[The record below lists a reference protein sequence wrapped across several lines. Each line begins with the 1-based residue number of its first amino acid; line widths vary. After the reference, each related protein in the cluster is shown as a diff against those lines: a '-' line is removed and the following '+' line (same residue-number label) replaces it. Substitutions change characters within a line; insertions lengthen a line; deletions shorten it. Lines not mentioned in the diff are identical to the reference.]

1 MDNTPRLFIK
11 AGLIYAVIGALLGI
25 TMAINPSLSHSL
37 RFIHIHLNLLGFM
50 TMMVSGVAYHVLPR
64 FSARTLPWPA
74 GMKYQFILQ
83 NVGLLGMVAVQGFND
98 WRGGGLTQLLFIFFA
113 VLAGISFVI
122 MFYNL
127 YFVLSSEKEGP
138 RPTKITGDMKVGP
151 VIDQF
156 PKALEVF
163 VESGFQA
170 LTNPTAR
177 QTFAKMVSI
186 GKACEKHGVPSAEFL
201 EKLNQVLFTEEEPSA
216 SPTPPEGSPAVGQ
229 EIERGKMC
237 AADTR
242 VGSLIKVYPTTKK
255 VFEAHYGEGCFSC
268 PGQVF
273 ETVEQTASM
282 HNVDL
287 EMILS
292 EINAEIAS
300 ELKAS

>member
-11 AGLIYAVIGALLGI
+11 AGLIYAVVGALLGI
-25 TMAINPSLSHSL
+25 TMAINPSLSHPL

-74 GMKYQFILQ
+74 GMKYQFVLQ
-83 NVGLLGMVAVQGFND
+83 NVGLLGMVAVQSFND
-98 WRGGGLTQLLFIFFA
+98 WRGGGLTQMLFIFFA

-127 YFVLSSEKEGP
+127 YFVLSSEKEEP
-138 RPTKITGDMKVGP
+138 RPTKITEDMKVGP

-170 LTNPTAR
+170 LTNPAAR
-177 QTFAKMVSI
+177 QTFAKMISI
-186 GKACEKHGVPSAEFL
+186 DKACEKHEVPLEAFL
-201 EKLNQVLFTEEEPSA
+201 EKLNKQIFTEEAS
-216 SPTPPEGSPAVGQ
+216 SPTPPEGTPTAGQ
-229 EIERGKMC
+229 EIENGKMC
-237 AADTR
+237 SADTR

-282 HNVDL
+282 HNVDVG
-287 EMILS
+287 MILG
-292 EINAEIAS
+292 EINAVIQD
-300 ELKAS
+300 ELKKR

>member
-25 TMAINPSLSHSL
+25 TMAINPSLSHPL

-83 NVGLLGMVAVQGFND
+83 NVGLLGMVAVQSFND
-98 WRGGGLTQLLFIFFA
+98 WRGGGLTQMLFIFFA

-127 YFVLSSEKEGP
+127 YFVLSSEKEEP

-151 VIDQF
+151 VLDQF

-177 QTFAKMVSI
+177 QTFAKMISI
-186 GKACEKHGVPSAEFL
+186 DKACEKHGVPLEAFL
-201 EKLNQVLFTEEEPSA
+201 EKLNKQIFTEETPST

-229 EIERGKMC
+229 EIERGQMC
-237 AADTR
+237 AAETR
-242 VGSLIKVYPTTKK
+242 VGSLIVTYPTTKK

-273 ETVEQTASM
+273 ETVEQTSSM

-287 EMILS
+287 EMILG
-292 EINAEIAS
+292 EINSVIQD
-300 ELKAS
+300 ELKKR

>member
-25 TMAINPSLSHSL
+25 TMAINPSLSHPL

-83 NVGLLGMVAVQGFND
+83 NVGLLGMVAVQSFND
-98 WRGGGLTQLLFIFFA
+98 WRGGGLTQALFIFFA

-127 YFVLSSEKEGP
+127 YFVLSSEKEEP

-177 QTFAKMVSI
+177 QTFAKMISI
-186 GKACEKHGVPSAEFL
+186 EKACEKHGVSLDEFL
-201 EKLNQVLFTEEEPSA
+201 EKLNETIFTEDAGDTQAEA
-216 SPTPPEGSPAVGQ
+216 SEASSVGQ

-242 VGSLIKVYPTTKK
+242 VGSLIVIYPTTKK

-268 PGQVF
+268 PGQVY

-287 EMILS
+287 KMILS
-292 EINAEIAS
+292 EINSEIGK
-300 ELKAS
+300 ELKTS

>member
-25 TMAINPSLSHSL
+25 TMAINPSLSHQL

-83 NVGLLGMVAVQGFND
+83 NVGLLGMVAVQVFND
-98 WRGGGLTQLLFIFFA
+98 WRGGGLTQALFIFFA

-127 YFVLSSEKEGP
+127 YFVLSSEKEEP
-138 RPTKITGDMKVGP
+138 RPTKITGDMKVGL
-151 VIDQF
+151 VLDQF

-186 GKACEKHGVPSAEFL
+186 DKACEKHEVSSEAFL
-201 EKLNQVLFTEEEPSA
+201 EKLNQVVFAEEVPTEEA
-216 SPTPPEGSPAVGQ
+216 GSVGQ
-229 EIERGKMC
+229 EIESGKMC

-255 VFEAHYGEGCFSC
+255 VFETHYGEGCFSC

-287 EMILS
+287 EMILG
-292 EINAEIAS
+292 EINSVIQD
-300 ELKAS
+300 ELK

>member
-25 TMAINPSLSHSL
+25 TMAINPSLSHPL

-74 GMKYQFILQ
+74 GMKYQFVLQ

-98 WRGGGLTQLLFIFFA
+98 WRGGGLTQVLFIFFS

-127 YFVLSSEKEGP
+127 YFVLSSEKEES

-177 QTFAKMVSI
+177 QTFAKMISI
-186 GKACEKHGVPSAEFL
+186 DKACEKHGVPSEAFL
-201 EKLNQVLFTEEEPSA
+201 EKLNQVIFAEESPSTEAGSA
-216 SPTPPEGSPAVGQ
+216 GQ
-229 EIERGKMC
+229 EIESGKMC

-242 VGSLIKVYPTTKK
+242 VGSLIKVYPATKK
-255 VFEAHYGEGCFSC
+255 VFETHYGEGCFSC

-282 HNVDL
+282 HNVDI
-287 EMILS
+287 EMILG
-292 EINAEIAS
+292 EINSVIQD
-300 ELKAS
+300 ELKKG

>member
-25 TMAINPSLSHSL
+25 TMAVNPSLSHPL

-83 NVGLLGMVAVQGFND
+83 NVGLLGMVGVQGFND
-98 WRGGGLTQLLFIFFA
+98 WRGGGLSQMLFILFA

-127 YFVLSSEKEGP
+127 YFVLSSEKEEP
-138 RPTKITGDMKVGP
+138 RPTKITGEMKVGL
-151 VIDQF
+151 VLDQF

-170 LTNPTAR
+170 LANPTAR
-177 QTFAKMVSI
+177 QTFAKVISI
-186 GKACEKHGVPSAEFL
+186 EKACEKHEVALDAFL
-201 EKLNQVLFTEEEPSA
+201 EKLNKQIFTEEA
-216 SPTPPEGSPAVGQ
+216 SSSPPEGSPAEGQ

-237 AADTR
+237 TADTR

-255 VFEAHYGEGCFSC
+255 VFEKHYGEGCFSC

-287 EMILS
+287 AMILG
-292 EINAEIAS
+292 EINAVIQNEQQ
-300 ELKAS
+300 KG